1 MELYYKDL
9 ISEEASLEKL
19 VDNLLLVVQG
29 AEEFAQNA
37 NVEPEQRAEIEG
49 RLAQLKE
56 RCGRLKEQA
65 KETARAADKVLRRY
79 PYPSVGVAFAVGVVL
94 GAFMGRRK
102 RNCSNEA

>member
-19 VDNLLLVVQG
+19 VDDLLLVVQG
-29 AEEFAQNA
+29 AEEFAQSA
-37 NVEPEQRAEIEG
+37 NVEPEQRAVIAG

-65 KETARAADKVLRRY
+65 KATALAADKVLRRY
-79 PYPSVGVAFAVGVVL
+79 PYSSVGFAFAIGVAA
-94 GAFMGRRK
+94 GALMCRRK
-102 RNCSNEA
+102 